1 MLGAFLRPE
10 RCRLPVHTFD
20 PGAVR
25 LMPSSHLPT
34 TDRRAQPPAPAHA
47 QGASPRRRTPAVLD
61 AALGAPD
68 RRSSPSP
75 LLLNDFALAACALA
89 LFAFVAP
96 ALAAAPV
103 RPAPTLES
111 ARAAALIAKI
121 DRELATP
128 QSLADLLRLDEL
140 RDDLDDLAPLGAALD
155 RWLAAPA
162 ARPDFKALAR
172 LHKAQLLLTRGQL
185 PQARAAAS
193 GLAVVRSWAVIG
205 PFDNEGRAG
214 LTAVYPP
221 ETEGY
226 DAKARYPGKEHE
238 VSWRALADPGPLGF
252 VQLSSAI
259 APHGDVTVYA
269 AAVIDSPRAQGAV
282 LHFGA
287 SGATRLWLA
296 QDLTSKAT
304 LPLGAPLF
312 EDKNQHPAGFDQAQ
326 VPVRL
331 RAGLNTLLLKI
342 AHGSGRLGFVLR
354 IAGEK
359 DEPLAAIAASAR
371 PPGLAAGG
379 GGVVQA
385 PREQPGKAALPRPLD
400 ALDELRGRAAKSPAD
415 ARAQEDLAILL
426 AARRPDDETERL
438 ALHAQERASDAA
450 PGDAQ
455 LELRLS
461 RLEDRDQNKRRAAL
475 ERALSNAKNEEAP
488 AALTEVLEGLVRF
501 RLERG
506 DGWKALEVAGRAL
519 ALSPTRLQTRLLHA
533 RALDAVG
540 LGHKATRERLDASE
554 TAVSDCAVRN
564 GACPV
569 QALRARAAALRRVGQ
584 VEEARAL
591 LEQVVRARFDD
602 VAARAEWSGLL
613 LDRGE
618 LDGAL
623 ALISEALL
631 LDPLQASL
639 RLRAA
644 DLLSQNGRPAE
655 AREAYARALELSPDD
670 ADLHESFGRHLLR
683 TGDTEGALAELNR
696 SLELRPQNPPL
707 RELVRTVKPEERY
720 VAPYL
725 FDAAALAKGP
735 SRAGPDEDLEVLADL
750 NVVKVFPNGLSSR
763 TRQLVLRAL
772 TPRGVDHSRSQ
783 SVQFSPDRQSVRVEK
798 ARLFRK
804 DGSVLESK
812 SEGERSLSEPWY
824 GLYYDVRA
832 KVVSYPQL
840 QAGDVLELV
849 TRVDDSGTNFFA
861 DYFGDFA
868 YLQGTAR
875 KQNVRYVLLGPAG
888 RTFYSATG
896 GLPDLKRT
904 EGKLPDGGTLLRFD
918 GEDVPR
924 VVLEPGTP
932 GWSELAAWVHVS
944 TYSDWESVGRFYWG
958 LVKDQQRVTDE
969 VRRAAQEAVAGL
981 PAAEGDAAERAKI
994 KAVYRYVLS
1003 KTRYVGLEFGI
1014 NSFRPYPVE
1023 TILSRRFGDCKDK
1036 ASLMRA
1042 LLEALG
1048 IDSRLVLLRMKRLG
1062 SLPPAPPSLAVFNH
1076 AILYVPKYDLYL
1088 DGTAE
1093 FHGSAELPGDDRGAE
1108 VLVVGPGG
1116 VGSRFLRTPE
1126 AQPRD
1131 NTDQVSAGLELAA
1144 DGAAALRLT
1153 IETRGVHAPG
1163 SRRAYEAADERKTH
1177 AEEQLAQGAFPG
1189 VKVTEVEVSDP
1200 LAIEAPFTLRLQAR
1214 APSFAARGVRG
1225 ALRFGPFGQRQALVE
1240 QLAPLSKRALP
1251 LLMPEASRVAF
1262 ESQVRLPAGYKA
1274 TLPEDASGE
1283 GPQGRWKLHY
1293 SIDAGVVSS
1302 SLELELKGG
1311 LLQPEAYG
1319 ALRDL
1324 LGRYDQA
1331 VARPVLAVPGASASL
1346 GASAAGGA
1354 R

>member
-1 MLGAFLRPE
+1 
-10 RCRLPVHTFD
+10 V
-20 PGAVR
+20 
-25 LMPSSHLPT
+25 
-34 TDRRAQPPAPAHA
+34 
-47 QGASPRRRTPAVLD
+47 
-61 AALGAPD
+61 
-68 RRSSPSP
+68 
-75 LLLNDFALAACALA
+75 
-89 LFAFVAP
+89 
-96 ALAAAPV
+96 
-103 RPAPTLES
+103 ES
-111 ARAAALIAKI
+111 ARAAALIARI
-121 DRELATP
+121 DRELSSP
-128 QSLADLLRLDEL
+128 QALPDLLRLDEL
-140 RDDLDDLAPLGAALD
+140 RDDLDDLGPLGAALD

-172 LHKAQLLLTRGQL
+172 LQKAQLLLTRGQL

-193 GLAVVRSWAVIG
+193 DLAVVRAWAVIG

-214 LTAVYPP
+214 LAAVYPP

-238 VSWRALADPGPLGF
+238 VSWRALPDPGPLGF

-259 APHGDVTVYA
+259 APHSDVTVYA

-287 SGATRLWLA
+287 SGATKLWLA
-296 QDLTSKAT
+296 QDLTSKA
-304 LPLGAPLF
+304 PLGDPLF
-312 EDKNQHPAGFDQAQ
+312 EDRNQHPAGFDQVQ

-331 RAGLNTLLLKI
+331 RAGQNTIVLKI

-354 IAGEK
+354 LAGEK
-359 DEPLAAIAASAR
+359 DEPLAAIAATAR
-371 PPGLAAGG
+371 PPGAPAKA
-379 GGVVQA
+379 GVVQA
-385 PREQPGKAALPRPLD
+385 PREQPGKAGALPKPPD
-400 ALDELRGRAAKSPAD
+400 ALDELRARAAKDPAD

-426 AARRPDDETERL
+426 ASRRPDDETERL

-450 PGDAQ
+450 PGDPQ
-455 LELRLS
+455 IELRLS

-475 ERALSNAKNEEAP
+475 ERALAEPKNAKDP
-488 AALTEVLEGLVRF
+488 AVLTEVLEGLARF

-506 DGWKALEVAGRAL
+506 DGWKALEAADRAL
-519 ALSPTRLQTRLLHA
+519 SLSPARLQTRLLHA

-540 LGHKATRERLDASE
+540 LGHRGVRERLDASAA
-554 TAVSDCAVRN
+554 AVSDCAVKS
-564 GACPV
+564 APCPV
-569 QALRARAAALRRVGQ
+569 QALRARVSALRRVGQ

-591 LEQVVRARFDD
+591 LEQVVKARFDD

-613 LDRGE
+613 LDRGD

-623 ALISEALL
+623 ALISDALL

-655 AREAYARALELSPDD
+655 AREAYARTIELSPDD

-707 RELVRTVKPEERY
+707 RDLVRSVKPEERY
-720 VAPYL
+720 AAPYL
-725 FDAAALAKGP
+725 FDAAALANGP

-772 TPRGVDHSRSQ
+772 TPRGVDQSRAQ

-798 ARLFRK
+798 ARLIRK
-804 DGSVLESK
+804 DGSILESK

-824 GLYYDVRA
+824 GLYYDLRA

-849 TRVDDSGTNFFA
+849 TRVDDSGNNFFA

-868 YLQGTAR
+868 FLQGTAR
-875 KQNVRYVLLGPAG
+875 KQHVSYVLLGPAG

-896 GLPDLKRT
+896 GLPSLKRT
-904 EGKLPDGGTLLRFD
+904 EEKLPDGGTLLRFD
-918 GEDVPR
+918 ATDVPR

-932 GWSELAAWVHVS
+932 GWSDLAAWVHLS

-981 PAAEGDAAERAKI
+981 PPAEGDAAERAKI

-1014 NSFRPYPVE
+1014 NSFKPYPVE

-1062 SLPPAPPSLAVFNH
+1062 SLQAAPASLAVFNH
-1076 AILYVPKYDLYL
+1076 AILYVPKYELYL

-1093 FHGSAELPGDDRGAE
+1093 FHGSAELPADDHGAE
-1108 VLVVGPGG
+1108 VLIVGPGG

-1126 AQPRD
+1126 ALPQE
-1131 NTDQVSAGLELAA
+1131 NTDQVAAEVELAT
-1144 DGAAALRLT
+1144 DGAAQLRLT

-1163 SRRAYEAADERKTH
+1163 SRRTYEAPDERKTH

-1214 APSFAARGVRG
+1214 APSFAARGERG

-1251 LLMPEASRVAF
+1251 LRMPEANRVAF
-1262 ESQVRLPAGYKA
+1262 ESRVRLPAGYKA

-1283 GPQGRWKLHY
+1283 GPQGRWKLRY
-1293 SIDAGVVSS
+1293 SLEAGVVHS

-1311 LLQPEAYG
+1311 LLPPEGYG

-1331 VARPVLAVPGASASL
+1331 VGRPVLAVPGASAAL
-1346 GASAAGGA
+1346 GAGSAGGA